1 MGFFTLT
8 RRSLI
13 RAAITQKNICYNNIW
28 IVIFYR
34 LPYRVYNK
42 MLSKSMK
49 NCFISK
55 HDLIIR
61 HIFKPEM
68 YVFQACF
75 AFWDKAAKYS
85 AVTDAVN
92 GILAYLHGSCHA
104 FYENEK
110 SLYFFYKVLPL
121 RLLTV

>member
-13 RAAITQKNICYNNIW
+13 RAAITLKNICYNNIW
-28 IVIFYR
+28 IVIFHR
-34 LPYRVYNK
+34 LPYRVYHK
-42 MLSKSMK
+42 ILSKSMR
-49 NCFISK
+49 NSLISK

-61 HIFKPEM
+61 HMFKPEM

-85 AVTDAVN
+85 VVTNTVN
-92 GILAYLHGSCHA
+92 EILAYLHGSCHA

-110 SLYFFYKVLPL
+110 SLYFFNKVLPV